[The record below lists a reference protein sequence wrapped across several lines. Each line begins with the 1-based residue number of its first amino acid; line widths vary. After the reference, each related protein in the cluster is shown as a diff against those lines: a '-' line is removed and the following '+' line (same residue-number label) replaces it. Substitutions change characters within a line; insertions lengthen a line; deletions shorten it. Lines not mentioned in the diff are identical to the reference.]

1 MIHVII
7 NNVKRVL
14 IVDDAIDLGRLLQDA
29 LKVGRPEIPITVV
42 PSAEEALLE
51 ASRYAFD
58 LLITDLRLP
67 GMSGLDLVRKIRL
80 RLPEIKVILISA
92 LDPEDRLI
100 RQKEEVRPDVF
111 IRKPISVAVFLDA
124 VDDLMGAQPP
134 ASPPVEAPLPREEPL
149 QARETVQPVDAA
161 PSTAVPTAP
170 EGIAPQAAKGPSPD
184 VLAELEQV
192 IPLPI
197 PPPEQALPGGESVAG
212 ILDRLKAELGAVALF
227 LVDEHGNSVALS
239 GAVPDPALVEQ
250 LVPAA
255 ISSLSASVAV
265 SYLVGAASA
274 GSLQAFR
281 GTEYDFLLA
290 PAGDCSLLVL
300 LKPGRSALRLAIAVE
315 EVLAAQAELAPLLA
329 AERAQGT
336 PVEIAPA
343 ALQEMPERFG
353 VTKSLPAEDIDADL
367 EHTLLEKDT
376 SLEKLEALFGEN
388 KPVSENPD
396 TFWESAV
403 GKGTGSLD
411 HPSGLS
417 YDQAQQLGLIKPDES

>member
-1 MIHVII
+1 M
-7 NNVKRVL
+7 
-14 IVDDAIDLGRLLQDA
+14 
-29 LKVGRPEIPITVV
+29 GRPEIPITVV

-80 RLPEIKVILISA
+80 RLPDIKVILISA
-92 LDPEDRLI
+92 LDPEDRLV

-124 VDDLMGAQPP
+124 VDNLMNSQPP
-134 ASPPVEAPLPREEPL
+134 APPPAEALLLREEPL
-149 QARETVQPVDAA
+149 QAQEALSEEEVV
-161 PSTAVPTAP
+161 PSTATPTAP
-170 EGIAPQAAKGPSPD
+170 EGIPPQAAIDPPPEL
-184 VLAELEQV
+184 LAELEQV
-192 IPLPI
+192 LPLP
-197 PPPEQALPGGESVAG
+197 PAVPELALPGGESVAS
-212 ILDRLKAELGAVALF
+212 ILDRLKAALGAVALF

-239 GAVPDPALVEQ
+239 GAVPDPSLVEQ

-265 SYLVGAASA
+265 SYLVGAASV

-281 GTEYDFLLA
+281 GIEYDFLLA

-300 LKPGRSALRLAIAVE
+300 LKSGRSALRLAIAVE
-315 EVLAAQAELAPLLA
+315 EVLAAQAELALLLA
-329 AERAQGT
+329 AESAQGT
-336 PVEIAPA
+336 QAETAPA

-353 VTKSLPAEDIDADL
+353 ATKSLRAEDIDADL
-367 EHTLLEKDT
+367 EQTLLEKD
-376 SLEKLEALFGEN
+376 SGLEKLEALFGES
-388 KPVSENPD
+388 KPLGENPD

-403 GKGTGSLD
+403 NKGTGSLD
-411 HPSGLS
+411 HPGGLS
-417 YDQAQQLGLIKPDES
+417 YDQAQKLGLVKPDEA